1 MIVTHCINLNVY
13 KQINNFVTYQY
24 LKEWNVTE
32 NKPNRF
38 KVRQCVTVF
47 YAITSYA
54 EFRISVIPNQRNYT
68 EITQISKPT

>member
-47 YAITSYA
+47 YAIKSYV
-54 EFRISVIPNQRNYT
+54 RISVIPNQRNYT
-68 EITQISKPT
+68 EITLFSEPT